1 MFKERL
7 IKKLM
12 ERYVGP
18 YKIEEIVLKNVVKLK
33 LLASMRIHS
42 VVNISRVIRYREQVR
57 EQRVEE
63 PKLVEVDRVEE

>member
-1 MFKERL
+1 
-7 IKKLM
+7 M